1 MSSANT
7 NTSVIIE
14 YPEWDTTKVKY
25 MPPKLNDKGGKMIT
39 VISTQSNRA
48 LAISTAPM
56 TTWGISDFCN
66 EDGESDGKF
75 KLSLQFPNEQYKT
88 PETDAFLEKM
98 KAFEN
103 QVIDD
108 AVKNSELWWGKK
120 KSREL
125 VEDSFFPYFKYPKDE
140 KKSIDYSKPPSMK
153 PKVPCY
159 GGEWKTR
166 IFDVDYKKVFPNE
179 SLADATPMDY
189 VPKGSQVICGL
200 KTTGVWI
207 GGKGWGLTWQVEQL
221 IVKPRVVQ
229 RVDNDVCHIRLS
241 DKDRNTFA
249 KSRATTSVDEYEEM
263 PVPTKLARHYSC
275 AVSAPYTTDV
285 PDSDDEMEP
294 ITAAP
299 APGKVDDKI
308 PETSEE
314 LGVHVT
320 DTLVTPTD
328 DANALADD
336 AKVEETSSPVVPS
349 VKKVIKKA
357 APVVQEEV
365 VAPVVA
371 PVKKIVKKKVV

>member
-7 NTSVIIE
+7 NTAVIIE

-25 MPPKLNDKGGKMIT
+25 MPPKVNDKGGKMIA

-88 PETDAFLEKM
+88 PETEAFLEKM
-98 KAFEN
+98 KEFEN

-153 PKVPCY
+153 PKIPCY

-179 SLADATPMDY
+179 SLPDATPMDY
-189 VPKGSQVICGL
+189 VPKSSQVICGL

-241 DKDRNTFA
+241 DKDRNMFA
-249 KSRATTSVDEYEEM
+249 KSSATTSVDSVVVDEVDEYEEM
-263 PVPTKLARHYSC
+263 PVPPKLARHDS
-275 AVSAPYTTDV
+275 AVVSAPYTTDV
-285 PDSDDEMEP
+285 PDSDDEHEP
-294 ITAAP
+294 ASDDIVTVAAE
-299 APGKVDDKI
+299 KIDDKI
-308 PETSEE
+308 P
-314 LGVHVT
+314 
-320 DTLVTPTD
+320 DTPKEFTIDVTP
-328 DANALADD
+328 L
-336 AKVEETSSPVVPS
+336 EEAASAAPVVPS

-357 APVVQEEV
+357 TPVVQEEV
-365 VAPVVA
+365 VAPVIA